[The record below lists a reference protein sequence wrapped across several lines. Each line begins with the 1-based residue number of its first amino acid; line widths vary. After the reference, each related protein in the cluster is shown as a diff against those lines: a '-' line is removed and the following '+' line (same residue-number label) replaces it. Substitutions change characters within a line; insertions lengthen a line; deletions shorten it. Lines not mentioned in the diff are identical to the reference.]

1 MKYIGNKQG
10 DEPRGT
16 SNNKKGNKM
25 KYEIKSYD
33 TSASG
38 NRYTMRHGIPVR
50 NTSTVKVYEV
60 YINGKFV
67 DSFNLLRDAKKFA
80 SKETK

>member
-1 MKYIGNKQG
+1 METKNTHTRK
-10 DEPRGT
+10 ET
-16 SNNKKGNKM
+16 KM

-33 TSASG
+33 TPASG

-80 SKETK
+80 SKETKQ